1 MSWYPAIWYIWLLL
15 IIVGF
20 FFRKEAE
27 LGINTASVGFIM
39 VLTAAGGATSFAQ
52 SLLRTLH
59 LNHIFKG
66 EGQAIVF
73 GGVLLILYFV
83 GNFIYKKTRYRMTT
97 GEALKETFCEFLGN
111 VAWAAY
117 FLSWMV
123 GIGLLIMILT
133 NRFDD
138 NH

>member
-83 GNFIYKKTRYRMTT
+83 GNFIYKKNTIPYDYGRSAQRDPLRIS
-97 GEALKETFCEFLGN
+97 GECCLG
-111 VAWAAY
+111 
-117 FLSWMV
+117 S
-123 GIGLLIMILT
+123 LLFVVDGR
-133 NRFDD
+133 NRPADYDSYQPF
-138 NH
+138 